1 MTPPPPPPPPSL
13 IQRTRIKICGI
24 TSLEDAMIAVDAGA
38 DAIGFVFVE
47 KTPRWIDPDR
57 ALGILEALPPMVTAV
72 GVFRD
77 PSLEWFMDVVEACP
91 TRAVQVHGRKLT
103 PQLAAA
109 MSPGLIRALQFE
121 ADTIGDELEEWSA
134 TDGVEMVLVDGSAGG
149 EGTAFDWAALAAAKD
164 RCSVPM
170 VVAGGLTPDSVG
182 EAVRTVRPFAVDV
195 SSGVEASP
203 GKKDHDAVRALC
215 TAVRT
220 ADAAE
225 GNGL

>member
-1 MTPPPPPPPPSL
+1 MTVIL
-13 IQRTRIKICGI
+13 ERTRIKICGI
-24 TSLEDAMIAVDAGA
+24 TSLDDAMCAVNAGA

-47 KTPRWIDPDR
+47 KTPRWIDPER
-57 ALGILEALPPMVTAV
+57 ALTILEALPPMVTAV

-77 PSLEWFMDVVEACP
+77 PSLEWFMDVLDACP

-103 PQLAAA
+103 PQLAQA
-109 MSPGLIRALQFE
+109 MSPGLIRALKFE
-121 ADTIGDELEEWSA
+121 AETIGDELERWSTA
-134 TDGVEMVLVDGSAGG
+134 DGVEMMLVDGSAGG

-170 VVAGGLTPDSVG
+170 IVAGGLTPESVG
-182 EAVRTVRPFAVDV
+182 DAVRTVRPFAVDV

-215 TAVRT
+215 AAVRA
-220 ADAAE
+220 ADTC
-225 GNGL
+225 